1 MPRTKCIVR
10 INSLKPI
17 EGAVKNGQA
26 ALDDS
31 AVAEDFNVAGVNDVA
46 RVGTLAEGTGLWTG
60 SVTWHTLTILSLKQI
75 YKLKCHNKL
84 IKKYFWNQKCFR
96 AFLDTLYF

>member
-1 MPRTKCIVR
+1 MPRTKCIVG

-31 AVAEDFNVAGVNDVA
+31 AVPEDVNVARVNDVS

-60 SVTWHTLTILSLKQI
+60 SVTWHTLPVLSLKQ
-75 YKLKCHNKL
+75 KN
-84 IKKYFWNQKCFR
+84 IKNVIMNS
-96 AFLDTLYF
+96 

>member
-1 MPRTKCIVR
+1 MSRTECIVG

-60 SVTWHTLTILSLKQI
+60 SVTWHTLTILSLNRYI
-75 YKLKCHNKL
+75 N
-84 IKKYFWNQKCFR
+84 
-96 AFLDTLYF
+96 

>member
-1 MPRTKCIVR
+1 MSRTKCIVG

-60 SVTWHTLTILSLKQI
+60 PVTWHTLTILSLKQI
-75 YKLKCHNKL
+75 YIYIN
-84 IKKYFWNQKCFR
+84 
-96 AFLDTLYF
+96 

>member
-1 MPRTKCIVR
+1 MSRTECIVG

-31 AVAEDFNVAGVNDVA
+31 AVAEDFNVAGVNYVA

-75 YKLKCHNKL
+75 YIYKLKCYNEL
-84 IKKYFWNQKCFR
+84 IR
-96 AFLDTLYF
+96 I